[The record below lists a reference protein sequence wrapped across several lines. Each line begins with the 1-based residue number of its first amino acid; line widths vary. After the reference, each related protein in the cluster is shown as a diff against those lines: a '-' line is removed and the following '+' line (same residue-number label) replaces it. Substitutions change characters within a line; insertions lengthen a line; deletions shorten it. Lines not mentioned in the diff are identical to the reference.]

1 MIGNPEYIQGTEK
14 AILGGGCF
22 WCIEAAF
29 SRCKGVVEVVSGYA
43 GGKRPNP
50 SYEMVCTGVSGHAEV
65 IEVKF
70 NAEEISYEDVLHIFF
85 SIHDPTTLNRQG
97 NDTGTQYRSVIFYN
111 SEEQKMVAE
120 KVMAELSEKKLFS
133 GPIVTELLPLE
144 VFYRAEEHHQ
154 NYYQKN
160 PEQAYCQIVIAPKLA
175 KFRRKYAK
183 FFKD

>member
-1 MIGNPEYIQGTEK
+1 MKGNPEYIEGTET

-29 SRCKGVVEVVSGYA
+29 SRCKGVREVISGYS
-43 GGKRPNP
+43 GGKRADP

-65 IEVKF
+65 IEVRF
-70 NAEEISYEDVLHIFF
+70 EPSEISYEDILHIFF

-97 NDTGTQYRSVIFYN
+97 NDIGTQYRSVIFYN
-111 SEEQKMVAE
+111 SAEQKMVAE
-120 KVMAELSEKKLFS
+120 RVIAELSEEKIF
-133 GPIVTELLPLE
+133 GQAIVTEVLPLE
-144 VFYRAEEHHQ
+144 VFYPAEEHHQ

-160 PEQAYCQIVIAPKLA
+160 PEQAYCQIMIAPKLA
-175 KFRRKYAK
+175 KFRQKYAK